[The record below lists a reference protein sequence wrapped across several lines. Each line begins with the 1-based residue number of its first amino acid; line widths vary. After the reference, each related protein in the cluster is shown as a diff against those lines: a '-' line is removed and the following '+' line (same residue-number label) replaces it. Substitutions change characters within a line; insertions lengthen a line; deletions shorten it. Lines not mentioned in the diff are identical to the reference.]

1 MKHSFFL
8 FLLEILC
15 YPRTFKIRI
24 LCQFNNPEI
33 PILDFDLLS
42 TSTIER
48 KRLSFVVVVLEKIH
62 NRVIHTTAFLEWY
75 LAAKKKNVYIYINI
89 CILWTPVAGVSV
101 GSNPG
106 QSAAGCLDA
115 IVTLLYVSLKIPNK
129 DETVDCIL

>member
-1 MKHSFFL
+1 M
-8 FLLEILC
+8 
-15 YPRTFKIRI
+15 
-24 LCQFNNPEI
+24 
-33 PILDFDLLS
+33 
-42 TSTIER
+42 
-48 KRLSFVVVVLEKIH
+48 VVVLEKIH

-129 DETVDCIL
+129 DETVDRIL